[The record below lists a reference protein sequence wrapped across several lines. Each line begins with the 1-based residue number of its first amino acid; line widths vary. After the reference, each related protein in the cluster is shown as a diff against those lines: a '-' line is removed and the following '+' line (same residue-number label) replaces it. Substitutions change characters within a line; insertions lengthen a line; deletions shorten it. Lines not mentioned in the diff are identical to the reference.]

1 MVHIYRAYFPRA
13 ALLFSFV
20 LLSLSGGRDAHAAE
34 IDGPKAYHHCMD
46 LAITAP
52 RKGFDFA
59 LSWEGVGGGDAAHH
73 CAAAAMMGLG
83 MYDEAAKRF
92 ADLARNV
99 KASADFKARLLGHA
113 AQADMLA
120 NKPAQAQ
127 AVLDAALKLSP
138 NDTAL
143 RVDRGVARAALGAYW
158 DAIDDFSAALK
169 RNSQL
174 PEAYIFRAT
183 AYRYLGSLD
192 LARDDIARALALA
205 PKNPEGLLESGILK
219 RLSGDLEGA
228 RRAWVA
234 VVLAAPGSPA
244 AHSAQQNIE
253 RMDMRIKAPPNKP

>member
-1 MVHIYRAYFPRA
+1 MLSFHRTYFPRA
-13 ALLFSFV
+13 ALIFSFF
-20 LLSLSGGRDAHAAE
+20 LIAPSGVRQARAAE
-34 IDGPKAYHHCMD
+34 IDGAKAYRHCMD
-46 LAITAP
+46 LAISAP
-52 RKGFDFA
+52 RKGFDVA
-59 LSWEGVGGGDAAHH
+59 LSWEGVGGGDAARH

-92 ADLARNV
+92 TDLAQNI

-138 NDTAL
+138 NDTGL

-158 DAIDDFSAALK
+158 DAIDDFSIALK
-169 RNSQL
+169 RNSRL

-183 AYRYLGSLD
+183 AYRYLGSLG
-192 LARDDIARALALA
+192 LARDDIVRALALD

-244 AHSAQQNIE
+244 ARSAQQNIE
-253 RMDMRIKAPPNKP
+253 RMDVHIKAPANKP